1 LFKQHH
7 TLVALP
13 ETLSAQLALVAPSSA
28 VTWSYNGTLT
38 WPDGDGS
45 HKTPTSSQNR
55 QNAAYPNTD
64 IWAVSLQSRIKHPS
78 QREALLL
85 VGDLRQTDA
94 VVTRAAS
101 CRAQLLT
108 QKS

>member
-7 TLVALP
+7 FLVPLAS
-13 ETLSAQLALVAPSSA
+13 TLSARLALVEHNGA
-28 VTWSYNGTLT
+28 VSGSTCA
-38 WPDGDGS
+38 DGDGS
-45 HKTPTSSQNR
+45 RKTPTSSQNR

-64 IWAVSLQSRIKHPS
+64 IWAFSLKSRIKHFRS

-108 QKS
+108 QKP